1 MKIILR
7 DDIDTL
13 GKCGEVVKVKDG
25 YARNYLIPRKLAIP
39 ATVGNLRSINEV
51 NRQKD
56 VRDRKR
62 LRGAE
67 KLKLALEKLSLT
79 AEVQVGEED
88 RIFGSVTNAQ
98 IAELLK
104 QQNFL
109 VDRRDILLEEPI
121 RALGVFTVDIKLE
134 REVVANVKVWVVKK
148 GEKGQLS

>member
-13 GKCGEVVKVKDG
+13 GKCGDVVTVKDG

-39 ATVGNLRSINEV
+39 ASAGNLRSIDEV
-51 NRQKD
+51 NRQKQF
-56 VRDRKR
+56 RDRKR
-62 LRGAE
+62 LREAE
-67 KLKLALEKLSLT
+67 RLKLALEKVSLT

-88 RIFGSVTNAQ
+88 RIFGSVTTAQ

-104 QQNFL
+104 QHHFL

-121 RALGVFTVDIKLE
+121 RSLGVYTVDVKLE
-134 REVVANVKVWVVKK
+134 RDVIAHVKVWVVKK
-148 GEKGQLS
+148 GDQGQPA